1 MRALTTTLGLLL
13 SLACHADPHSVDRAE
28 LHSSGQLY
36 QGNVMLNQAAGDW
49 QQQSN
54 NRAIAVGHQAGTAV
68 NVEQRLDSLPPP
80 AAGRDSQALIEGDAF
95 SRGSGLL
102 GINQGA
108 GLGNQQINAVRL
120 QQGVAAQSLDDSAL
134 AQATTLSPPSGT
146 AESLTGDRTVVTDD
160 RAFAGSR
167 GVVQLNQ
174 SAGVGNQ
181 SANGL
186 SIRVV
191 ELP

>member
-1 MRALTTTLGLLL
+1 MRLLTTVLALLL
-13 SLACHADPHSVDRAE
+13 SLVCHADPQSVDRA
-28 LHSSGQLY
+28 LIQNSGQRY
-36 QGNVMLNQAAGDW
+36 EGNLMVNQAAGDW

-54 NRAIAVGHQAGTAV
+54 NRAIATGRQASASI
-68 NVEQRLDSLPPP
+68 NVEQRLDHLPAPG
-80 AAGRDSQALIEGDAF
+80 AGRDSQALIQGAAF
-95 SRGSGLL
+95 SRGNGLL

-108 GLGNQQINAVRL
+108 GQGNQQINAVRL

-134 AQATTLSPPSGT
+134 AQATTLSPISGT
-146 AESLTGDRTVVTDD
+146 AESLTGDRTVATDD

-181 SANGL
+181 SANSL